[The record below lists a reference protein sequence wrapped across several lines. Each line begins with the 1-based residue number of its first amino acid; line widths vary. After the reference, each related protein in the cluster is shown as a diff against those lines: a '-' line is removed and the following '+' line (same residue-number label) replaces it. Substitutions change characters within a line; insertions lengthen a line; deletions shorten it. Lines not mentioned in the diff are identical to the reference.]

1 MAGWTPDW
9 NLPDVRESSKLIVAS
24 FATHEVYQKLA
35 ATGAEGSAELA
46 IVTKLLGEV
55 INAITDGFD
64 EQIVRPQPILQS
76 EAASRQRLM
85 NSQDL

>member
-9 NLPDVRESSKLIVAS
+9 NLPDVREISKLIVAS

-35 ATGAEGSAELA
+35 GTGAEGSAELA

-55 INAITDGFD
+55 IDAITDGFD
-64 EQIVRPQPILQS
+64 EQIVRAQPILQS
-76 EAASRQRLM
+76 EAASRQRLI